1 MRIPLVNATPV
12 TRRVLLALAA
22 GGLAPK
28 RPAVADTSPLWPRDG
43 LFPDC
48 TQPSACVSSQDD
60 RPQTWDNPWVFD
72 GSVED
77 SFSALSRTL
86 TSKKMN
92 GKIVAADGERY
103 LRVEYVNS
111 GSNLC
116 HPGPCQRHRSSTQ
129 GYQRSSI
136 NACSFESRV
145 STAGLR
151 TRRRLEQWRW
161 MTQSSS
167 SLPKTR
173 SCNSAAHD
181 VARQG

>member
-1 MRIPLVNATPV
+1 MRINATPV

-28 RPAVADTSPLWPRDG
+28 RPAVAADTSPLWPRDG

-92 GKIVAADGERY
+92 GKIVASDGERY
-103 LRVEYVNS
+103 LRVEYVNRVLICATLALVNAT
-111 GSNLC
+111 GKD
-116 HPGPCQRHRSSTQ
+116 
-129 GYQRSSI
+129 I
-136 NACSFESRV
+136 NAPP
-145 STAGLR
+145 STHVL
-151 TRRRLEQWRW
+151 
-161 MTQSSS
+161 SSPAFQ
-167 SLPKTR
+167 LQ
-173 SCNSAAHD
+173 
-181 VARQG
+181 V